1 MLTTFSLISAYYMY
15 KYFINK
21 NYKIA
26 SLFLLLSYYFDC
38 LDGNY
43 ARTYNMVSLF
53 GDYYDH
59 ISDAITGI
67 LVVLGIWKS
76 NANIKI
82 KTVCLS
88 ILGIFLFLS
97 CIQLGC
103 VQRNYSK
110 KSESPSLDMFC
121 KICPKHYKLSFWR
134 YFGPGTLV
142 LVAFLIIYKFDKVKS
157 FL

>member
-1 MLTTFSLISAYYMY
+1 
-15 KYFINK
+15 
-21 NYKIA
+21 
-26 SLFLLLSYYFDC
+26 
-38 LDGNY
+38 
-43 ARTYNMVSLF
+43 MVSLF

-59 ISDAITGI
+59 ISDAITYI

-110 KSESPSLDMFC
+110 KYESSIM
-121 KICPKHYKLSFWR
+121 
-134 YFGPGTLV
+134 V
-142 LVAFLIIYKFDKVKS
+142 LVAFLIIYKFDKVE
-157 FL
+157 